1 METNL
6 DDSNMSSELVELIKQ
21 LWKDGGIQ
29 ACFARA
35 SEYELNDS
43 AA

>member
-1 METNL
+1 MATNL
-6 DDSNMSSELVELIKQ
+6 EDGDMTSELVELIKQ
-21 LWKDGGIQ
+21 LWNDGGIQ